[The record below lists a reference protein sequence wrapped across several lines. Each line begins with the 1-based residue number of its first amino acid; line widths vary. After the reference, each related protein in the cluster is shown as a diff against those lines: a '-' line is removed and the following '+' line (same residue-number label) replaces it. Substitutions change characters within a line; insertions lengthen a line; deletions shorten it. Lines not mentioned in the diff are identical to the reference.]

1 MNASD
6 SAKTDAGTID
16 KNTSPSAETL
26 ELLSPPQLAQILK
39 QGAVTDPDL
48 AELVYEVATQVVI
61 EYGHQLQL
69 FLVIPT

>member
-6 SAKTDAGTID
+6 SAKTDADTSD

-39 QGAVTDPDL
+39 QGAVTNPDL
-48 AELVYEVATQVVI
+48 AELVYEVANQVVI
-61 EYGHQLQL
+61 AYGHQVEL
-69 FLVIPT
+69 FLVTPE